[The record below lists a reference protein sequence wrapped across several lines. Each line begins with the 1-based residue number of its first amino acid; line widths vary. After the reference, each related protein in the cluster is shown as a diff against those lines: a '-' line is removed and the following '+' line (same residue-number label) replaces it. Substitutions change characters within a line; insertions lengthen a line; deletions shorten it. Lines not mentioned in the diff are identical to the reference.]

1 MDVLG
6 QLPPRAEILIVR
18 LRSLGDCVLT
28 TPAIR
33 ILKSA
38 LPAARISVM
47 VEPRF
52 AGVFHGNP
60 DIAAT
65 LPPENAAAW
74 RSRPH
79 LTINF
84 HGGTRSLVLTALS
97 FARYRA
103 GFAHYRH
110 GWPHNVKIP
119 TAQEILSLSRK
130 VHTAEHLASAIFF
143 LGAPR
148 QEIPRASL
156 YAAARFPHDRQYAVI
171 HPMASAASKTWPPG
185 RFLEVAAHLDRA
197 LGLEPVF
204 IGGPGEDLSAFSG
217 YRCFSGQPLEDTK
230 SLLASA
236 SLFVGND
243 SGPAHMAAA
252 FGLPAVVLFA
262 FSDPVVWAPWKTPA
276 EQIIEPAGM
285 AALPVSRVI
294 GAVERVR
301 EKVA

>member
-1 MDVLG
+1 MSLLD
-6 QLPPRAEILIVR
+6 QLPRTANILVVR

-33 ILKSA
+33 ILKAA

-52 AGVFHGNP
+52 DGVFRGNP
-60 DIAAT
+60 DIAHVLA
-65 LPPENAAAW
+65 PENAAAV
-74 RSRPH
+74 RAGAD
-79 LTINF
+79 LTLNF

-97 FARYRA
+97 HARFRA
-103 GFAHYRH
+103 GFSHYRH
-110 GWPHNVKIP
+110 GWVHNVKIP
-119 TAQEILSLSRK
+119 TAQEILGVSRK

-156 YAAARFPHDRQYAVI
+156 FAQASFPHSREYAVI
-171 HPMASAASKTWPPG
+171 HPMASAAAKTWPAA
-185 RFLEVAAHLDRA
+185 RFLEVAAYIDRE

-204 IGGPGEDLSAFSG
+204 IGGPGENLAAFAP
-217 YRCFSGQPLEDTK
+217 YRCLVGEPLETTK
-230 SLLASA
+230 SVLASA

-252 FGLPAVVLFA
+252 FGLPVVVLFGA
-262 FSDPVVWAPWKTPA
+262 SDPVVWAPWKTTA
-276 EQIIEPAGM
+276 EQIVTPGGM
-285 AALPVSRVI
+285 AALPSLRVI
-294 GAVERVR
+294 EAIDRVR
-301 EKVA
+301 VKA